1 MGACAAKIHPDV
13 PSETAIVPAAEEP
26 PRSGTAEPE
35 VDENKAAKEVPAAS
49 EPPKWSASRA
59 ATARESRSALSGM
72 SRCVPRSAPIA
83 RALRSVSAAFCA
95 CIFAV
100 SRPREAAFSASCA
113 FFKVLATSK

>member
-49 EPPKWSASRA
+49 EPPKSGA
-59 ATARESRSALSGM
+59 AEPE
-72 SRCVPRSAPIA
+72 VDEKN
-83 RALRSVSAAFCA
+83 SAAEE
-95 CIFAV
+95 V
-100 SRPREAAFSASCA
+100 PD
-113 FFKVLATSK
+113 